1 MVHAQVMTPRLTLAH
16 AVVLAMLASAPGA
29 LVPDRCEAQATPV
42 FHLDPDSLCSASTG
56 LPALS
61 RSANRVAYVQCRS
74 SGFTDANDIRFVI
87 ADTGGRMLQQ
97 IELARCGE
105 GCPDWPSPEVLG
117 RRIARAE
124 RALARGGFAPM
135 PQAEGFGA
143 PGSGPSADPVRGA
156 GRVIQLDGAAGVL
169 RLSDASGA
177 ELARVRVAGARVSGY
192 CCTAEDGSP
201 PCTLPPQLANAWIDA
216 SGRVVVAA
224 IITGYGIDAC
234 EGGPDFVVL
243 RAP

>member
-1 MVHAQVMTPRLTLAH
+1 MVHAHVVKTRLFLARTI
-16 AVVLAMLASAPGA
+16 VLAMLACAPDA
-29 LVPDRCEAQATPV
+29 LVRDRCAAQATSALR
-42 FHLDPDSLCSASTG
+42 LDPGSLCSASTG

-61 RSANRVAYVQCRS
+61 RSANRVAYLRCRS
-74 SGFTDANDIRFVI
+74 SFSDASDVQLVI
-87 ADTGGRMLQQ
+87 ADTRGRVLQRS
-97 IELARCGE
+97 ELARCGE
-105 GCPDWPSPEVLG
+105 GCSDWPSPEVIG

-135 PQAEGFGA
+135 QQADGFGE
-143 PGSGPSADPVRGA
+143 PGSGPAEGPVRGA
-156 GRVIQLDGAAGVL
+156 GRVIHLDGAAGVL
-169 RLSDASGA
+169 RLGDASGA
-177 ELARVRVAGARVSGY
+177 ELARVRVAGTRAPRH
-192 CCTAEDGSP
+192 CCTAEDGSL

-216 SGRVVVAA
+216 SGRVVVAQ